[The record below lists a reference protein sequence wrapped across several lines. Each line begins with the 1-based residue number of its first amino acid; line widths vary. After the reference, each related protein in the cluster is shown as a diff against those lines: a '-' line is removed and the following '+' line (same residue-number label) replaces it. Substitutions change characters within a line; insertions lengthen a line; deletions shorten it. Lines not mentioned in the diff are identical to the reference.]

1 MKKLF
6 RNRTFLGI
14 VGIVLSLAICLVAAP
29 AVNSASGKQVEIVR
43 VTKPIAEGKKIS
55 DDMVQAIKV
64 GGYNLPSNVI
74 KTKES
79 AVGKYALAAF
89 QPGDNILSTK
99 VSEQSPDAYLSDLDG
114 TKQAVSI
121 SIKSFANGVSGKLK
135 TGDIIAL
142 YVADYGDMKETI
154 RPAELQYMKLLAAT
168 TNKGIDNNGKKE
180 KDDKSSDDDM
190 PATLTV
196 LATPEQVQKL
206 VDYEKNGTIH
216 ASLVY
221 RGTTKSAKKFLDLE
235 DKYLASLNTQ
245 TENTNNVTGGIN

>member
-29 AVNSASGKQVEIVR
+29 AVNSASGKQIEIVR
-43 VTKPIAEGKKIS
+43 VTKPIAEGQKIS
-55 DDMVQAIKV
+55 DDMVQNVKV
-64 GGYNLPSNVI
+64 GGFNLPSNVI

-79 AVGKYALAAF
+79 VVGKYALATL

-99 VSEQSPDAYLSDLDG
+99 ISEQSPDAYLSDLDG

-121 SIKSFANGVSGKLK
+121 SIKNFANGVSGKLK

-168 TNKGIDNNGKKE
+168 TNKGIDNNGKQE
-180 KDDKSSDDDM
+180 KDSKSSDDDM
-190 PATLTV
+190 PSTLTV

-206 VDYEKNGTIH
+206 VDFEKNGTIH

-221 RGTTKSAKKFLDLE
+221 RGPDKSAKKFLDLE
-235 DKYLASLNTQ
+235 DKYLASLTTQ
-245 TENTNNVTGGIN
+245 SEKTNNVIGGTN